1 MQIEI
6 RKIEKGYRC
15 YNGRR
20 NLFFK
25 KRMKIKDKIIFI
37 SICMILMITGCT
49 YVAED
54 SYVEISDVNK
64 KEEINEE
71 AEANVDIPNEEIEE
85 IEDVVSNEHVYEQ
98 NDAYKLFYG
107 TWEVTSIVSEHVRL
121 GGDEGCEDILGMRI
135 TYLPDKY
142 EFGGI
147 VSIENPN
154 YLMSIF
160 PTDSPFLNMQEQ
172 VSMKTLMPDSDYFVW
187 VQIVD
192 KPTSSEAVTG
202 MDFGLEVYVGNE
214 FFIKDDNT
222 LYCFDYNCIYELK
235 RVNYLDDYDPQSTPA
250 YQERW

>member
-1 MQIEI
+1 MKNK
-6 RKIEKGYRC
+6 KIALAY
-15 YNGRR
+15 
-20 NLFFK
+20 
-25 KRMKIKDKIIFI
+25 
-37 SICMILMITGCT
+37 ICMVLFLIGCT
-49 YVAED
+49 NIAED
-54 SYVEISDVNK
+54 SHRATSNGNK
-64 KEEINEE
+64 KEEINEMPEENTDILGKEVEE
-71 AEANVDIPNEEIEE
+71 AEDVIP
-85 IEDVVSNEHVYEQ
+85 NEHVYKQ

-107 TWEVTSIVSEHVRL
+107 TWEVTSIVSEHIRL
-121 GGDEGCEDILGMRI
+121 GGDEGCEDILGMQI

-160 PTDSPFLNMQEQ
+160 PTDSSFLNMQEQ
-172 VSMKTLMPDSDYFVW
+172 VSMKTLMSDSDYFVW

-202 MDFGLEVYVGNE
+202 KDFGLELYVGNE

-235 RVNYLDDYDPQSTPA
+235 RVSYMDDYDPQSTPG
-250 YQERW
+250 YCERW